1 MSKYHCPQCGRPGY
15 DDAGICNR
23 CQLDN
28 MYAHDVQRE
37 ILDTQRELLDI
48 ASGIEEQNIRN
59 KEVERL
65 EQSKRSEI
73 RKNFAAMI
81 ALTESSNES
90 KVDEIFCEIAGN
102 LLENNIYEFL
112 HDREIIY
119 REYFDNFIIA
129 NPNKAIAYNRIL
141 QIFTVYVE
149 KTKSIYEERLNEQWE
164 KNRVANEKFYA
175 ESNYEERLNEQWEK
189 NRVANEK
196 FYAESK
202 LKESKDALID
212 SFQTFVGIL
221 ITGLLVGL
229 VIGIFTYLFQNIIF
243 ASSPYPRDQIGQAF
257 VDGFIFGFL
266 LFIIPGSLWIL
277 SKVLNIF
284 NRPN

>member
-1 MSKYHCPQCGRPGY
+1 MSKYHCPQCGRPVY

-23 CQLDN
+23 CQMDN

-48 ASGIEEQNIRN
+48 ASGKKDPYLLELQRIEEQNIRN

-81 ALTESSNES
+81 ALIELSNES

-129 NPNKAIAYNRIL
+129 NPNKTIAYNRIL
-141 QIFTVYVE
+141 QIFTAYVE
-149 KTKSIYEERLNEQWE
+149 KTKSI
-164 KNRVANEKFYA
+164 
-175 ESNYEERLNEQWEK
+175 YEERLNEQWEK

>member
-1 MSKYHCPQCGRPGY
+1 M
-15 DDAGICNR
+15 
-23 CQLDN
+23 CQLNNRD
-28 MYAHDVQRE
+28 ALDVQRE

-48 ASGIEEQNIRN
+48 ASGKKDPHLLELQRIEEQNIIN

-81 ALTESSNES
+81 ALTELSNES
-90 KVDEIFCEIAGN
+90 QVDEIFCEIAGD
-102 LLENNIYEFL
+102 LLENNTFEFL

-129 NPNKAIAYNRIL
+129 NPNKAKVYIRLL
-141 QIFTVYVE
+141 QLFTAYVE
-149 KTKSIYEERLNEQWE
+149 KTKSIYEERLNEQDE
-164 KNRVANEKFYA
+164 KNRIANEKFYA
-175 ESNYEERLNEQWEK
+175 E
-189 NRVANEK
+189 A
-196 FYAESK
+196 K
-202 LKESKDALID
+202 LKESNNALID
-212 SFQTFVGIL
+212 SFQTFFGIL
-221 ITGLLVGL
+221 FTGLVVGL
-229 VIGIFTYLFQNIIF
+229 VIGIFTYMFQKVIF
-243 ASSPYPRDQIGQAF
+243 TTSPYPHDQMGQAF

-277 SKVLNIF
+277 SEVLNIF